1 MPLFAYTAKDRSG
14 QAVSDELQAGSRKEA
29 LRHLQARGLKP
40 LKLTERAAKAKPRAK
55 AAKPKGSAKPA
66 TAKSSVGGLSFSRSG
81 GKIKYARAHR
91 LPFLQ
96 ALYDLTSSGLSAGE
110 AIRLLANRIKEP
122 TLKGLSGEI
131 WDRLSEGDTLSHALQ
146 DFPAVFD
153 ESTVSLLQAGEATGN
168 LNDTLA
174 RLIEHLNEQRELR
187 RQLGNALA
195 YPLFMTVVAT
205 GVILFFLFFLLPRLQ
220 SLLSALGGELPW
232 STQLLVSSSDFALKY
247 GLFVVIGLVV
257 LGISFWRW
265 RMTEAG
271 RRVTDQWSLR
281 IPLLNTF
288 VQSQTVLSFSQTLS
302 VLLEN
307 GITTVDALRMTEK
320 QVANRIHRDAF
331 DEATDRIMEG
341 ESLSQA
347 LPDTGCF
354 PDLVLDQLAVGEN
367 TGNIVPSLKKIAT
380 SYRRMVSDQLNTFTK
395 VIASGV
401 LLSVFLFVGFIA
413 YAMVSAIF
421 TLSSSFSM

>member
-1 MPLFAYTAKDRSG
+1 MPHFAYTAKDRSG

-29 LRHLQARGLKP
+29 LRRLQARGLKP
-40 LKLTERAAKAKPRAK
+40 LKLTERAAKAKPRGK
-55 AAKPKGSAKPA
+55 TKSKGNTPRAAKESA
-66 TAKSSVGGLSFSRSG
+66 GGGFSFSRAG
-81 GKIKYARAHR
+81 GKVKYTRAHR

-122 TLKGLSGEI
+122 ALKGLSGEI

-174 RLIEHLNEQRELR
+174 RLIEHLTEQRELR

-220 SLLSALGGELPW
+220 SLLNALGGELPW

-247 GLFVVIGLVV
+247 GLFVIAGLVV

-265 RMTEAG
+265 RVTEAG
-271 RRVTDQWSLR
+271 RWVTDQWSLR

-288 VQSQTVLSFSQTLS
+288 VQSQTVLAFSQTLS

-320 QVANRIHRDAF
+320 QVANRVHRAAF

-341 ESLSQA
+341 ESLSSA

-367 TGNIVPSLKKIAT
+367 TGNVVPSLKKIAG
-380 SYRRMVSDQLNTFTK
+380 SYRRTVSDQLNTFTK

>member
-1 MPLFAYTAKDRSG
+1 MPHFAYTAKDRSG
-14 QAVSDELQAGSRKEA
+14 QAVRDELQAGSRKEA
-29 LRHLQARGLKP
+29 LRRLQARGLKP
-40 LKLTERAAKAKPRAK
+40 VKLAEKKESAKPRAAKAKA
-55 AAKPKGSAKPA
+55 KGS
-66 TAKSSVGGLSFSRSG
+66 TAKKTKSGENAFSFSRRG
-81 GKIKYARAHR
+81 GRTPYNRSHR

-122 TLKGLSGEI
+122 TLKQLSGDI

-146 DFPAVFD
+146 GFPTIFD
-153 ESTVSLLQAGEATGN
+153 ESTISLLQAGEATGN

-174 RLIEHLNEQRELR
+174 RLIEHLSEQRELR
-187 RQLGNALA
+187 RQLINALT
-195 YPLFMTVVAT
+195 YPLFMTVVAG

-220 SLLSALGGELPW
+220 SLLDALGGELPW
-232 STQLLVSSSDFALKY
+232 STQLLVNVSDFTLKY
-247 GLFVVIGLVV
+247 GLLVIAGLVM
-257 LGISFWRW
+257 LSISFWRW
-265 RMTEAG
+265 RVTEAG
-271 RRVTDQWSLR
+271 RWVTDQWSLR
-281 IPLLNTF
+281 IPLLSSF
-288 VQSQTVLSFSQTLS
+288 VSSQTVLSFSQTLS

-320 QVANRIHRDAF
+320 QIGNRVHRAAF

-341 ESLSQA
+341 ESLSNA
-347 LPDTGCF
+347 LPDTKCF

-367 TGNIVPSLKKIAT
+367 TGNVVPSLKKIAT
-380 SYRRMVSDQLNTFTK
+380 TYRRAVSDQLNTFTK

-413 YAMVSAIF
+413 FAMVSAIF